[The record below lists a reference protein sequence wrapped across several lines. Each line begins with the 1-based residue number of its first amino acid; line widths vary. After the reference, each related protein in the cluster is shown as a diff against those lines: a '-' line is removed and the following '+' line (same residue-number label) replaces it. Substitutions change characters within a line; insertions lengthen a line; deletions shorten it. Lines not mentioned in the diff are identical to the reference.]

1 MFNKMIRLCIVLLVI
16 NFPNT
21 FASEQ
26 QLYVGC
32 AEVSI
37 TPKEPVALEG
47 SFTLRISDGVHSPIQ
62 ASVLAIGTGS
72 SKSIKD
78 LSIMVSA
85 DLVHIPNVITTKLR
99 QRVSEILPDLDVSK
113 IFICATHTHQAPVV
127 MSDNFVLP
135 KEIMSVDEYINFFVE
150 RVSSAVLEA
159 CNDIQQGSYA
169 WGLGQAQVAYNRRD
183 VSFDF
188 TAQVYGGVSAKNY
201 RGPEGPE
208 YQGIPVIYFFDNKG
222 KLMGA
227 AINVWSPSQEYFGG
241 NKISADFWHPVRKR
255 LKKEWGD
262 DFVIIAWCGAAGD
275 QGPVRRFQTE
285 AENRMMKLRGLD
297 SWVDEFGRRISESVL
312 DTYSL
317 VKNER
322 KSKIFFSH
330 EAETIPLPGW
340 LLSDDEIKEIKGW
353 MNAYQKELDEDPS
366 KAYRLARPISWRKQT
381 LERQK
386 LFKNS
391 TEGFYPSE
399 IHVLRIGDVAVCT
412 NQFELYTEYGLR
424 ILGRSDA
431 SMTCVVQL
439 AGPAHY
445 LSTAIGVKNGGY
457 GSRPESCAVASE
469 GGDVLVD
476 VTVDKINKLF
486 DPLLRNLPDQGKLV
500 ENKPIGV
507 GWVDLLKKM
516 DNWEYEKD
524 YWNIKR
530 GNIIGSSEG
539 GNHHFCWTKESYDDF
554 EAHLVFKLTGASANS
569 GFGIRLKPVSY
580 SNVPGYQIDMGSSY
594 WGSLWEEGGDGMV
607 DQFNP
612 KYVDRFLNYNDWNHY
627 YVEAKGNHIK
637 AWLNGVSTID
647 VIHENGPIDGR
658 LGFELCNGPKQTRLE
673 VRALY
678 VRKYNKQN

>member
-1 MFNKMIRLCIVLLVI
+1 MIRLCIILLVI
-16 NFPNT
+16 NFPNIS
-21 FASEQ
+21 ASEQ

-227 AINVWSPSQEYFGG
+227 ALNVWSPSQEYFGG

-262 DFVIIAWCGAAGD
+262 DFVVIAWCGAAGD

-297 SWVDEFGRRISESVL
+297 SWVDEFGRRISASVL

-445 LSTAIGVKNGGY
+445 LSTAIGIKNGGY

-469 GGDVLVD
+469 AGDVLVD

-507 GWVDLLKKM
+507 GWADLLKKM
-516 DNWEYEKD
+516 NNWEYEKD

-530 GNIIGSSEG
+530 GNIIGNSEG
-539 GNHHFCWTKESYDDF
+539 GDHHFCWTKESYDDF

-612 KYVDRFLNYNDWNHY
+612 KYVDRFLNHNDWNHY

-658 LGFELCNGPKQTRLE
+658 LGFELCNGPKQTKLE

-678 VRKYNKQN
+678 VRKCNKQN

>member
-1 MFNKMIRLCIVLLVI
+1 MIRLCIVLLVI

-183 VSFDF
+183 VSFGF

>member
-1 MFNKMIRLCIVLLVI
+1 MIRLCIILLVI
-16 NFPNT
+16 NFPDIS
-21 FASEQ
+21 ASEQ

-262 DFVIIAWCGAAGD
+262 DFVVIAWCGAAGD

-445 LSTAIGVKNGGY
+445 LSTAIGIKNGGY

-469 GGDVLVD
+469 AGDVLVD

-539 GNHHFCWTKESYDDF
+539 GDHHFCWTKESYDNF

-594 WGSLWEEGGDGMV
+594 WGSLWEEGGDGIV

-612 KYVDRFLNYNDWNHY
+612 KYVDRFLNHNDWNHY

-658 LGFELCNGPKQTRLE
+658 LGFELCNGPKQTKLE

-678 VRKYNKQN
+678 VRKCNKQN

>member
-1 MFNKMIRLCIVLLVI
+1 MLRLLFILLCI
-16 NFPNT
+16 NFPNV

-47 SFTLRISDGVHSPIQ
+47 SFTLRVSDGIHSPIQ
-62 ASVLAIGTGS
+62 ASVLVIGTGG
-72 SKSIKD
+72 SKSTND
-78 LSIMVSA
+78 LSIIVSV
-85 DLVHIPNVITTKLR
+85 DLVHIPNVITNKLR
-99 QRVSEILPDLDVSK
+99 QRVSKFLPKIDVSK

-127 MSDNFVLP
+127 MSDNFILP
-135 KEIMSVDEYINFFVE
+135 EEIMSVDEYIDFFVDK
-150 RVSSAVLEA
+150 VSAAVLEA
-159 CNDIQQGSYA
+159 CNNIQQGSYA
-169 WGLGQAQVAYNRRD
+169 WGLGHAQVAHNRRD
-183 VSFDF
+183 VFIDG
-188 TAQVYGGVSAKNY
+188 TAQVYGGVNSKKY
-201 RGPEGPE
+201 RGPEGAE
-208 YQGIPVIYFFDNKG
+208 YQGIPIIYFFDKKG
-222 KLMGA
+222 KLLVS

-241 NKISADFWHPVRKR
+241 NKISADFWHPVRQR
-255 LKKEWGD
+255 LKAQWGD
-262 DFVIIAWCGAAGD
+262 DFVVIAWCGAAGD
-275 QGPVRRFQTE
+275 QGPVRRFHVE

-297 SWVDEFGRRISESVL
+297 SWVDEFGRRISAAVL
-312 DTYSL
+312 ETYSL
-317 VKNER
+317 VKEDR
-322 KSKIFFSH
+322 KSKILFSH
-330 EAETIPLPGW
+330 DAETVSLPGW
-340 LLSDDEIKEIKGW
+340 ILSDTETEEIKNW
-353 MNAYQKELDEDPS
+353 MDAYQKELNEDPS

-381 LERQK
+381 IERQE
-386 LFKNS
+386 LFKNQ
-391 TEGFYPSE
+391 TQGFYPTE
-399 IHVLRIGDVAVCT
+399 VHILRIGDVAVCT

-424 ILGRSDA
+424 IIGRSDA
-431 SMTCVVQL
+431 KMTCVVQL

-539 GNHHFCWTKESYDDF
+539 GDHHFCWTKESYDDF
-554 EAHLVFKLTGASANS
+554 EAHLVFKLTGDSANS

-612 KYVDRFLNYNDWNHY
+612 KYVNRFLNNNDWNHY
-627 YVEAKGNHIK
+627 YVIAKGNHIK

-647 VIHENGPIDGR
+647 VVHKQGPVKGR
-658 LGFELCNGPKQTRLE
+658 LGFELCNGPKQTKLE
-673 VRALY
+673 VKALY
-678 VRKYNKQN
+678 VRRME

>member
-1 MFNKMIRLCIVLLVI
+1 MIRLCIVLLVI

-530 GNIIGSSEG
+530 GNIIGSSDG
-539 GNHHFCWTKESYDDF
+539 GDHHFCWTKESYDDF

>member
-1 MFNKMIRLCIVLLVI
+1 MIRLCIILLVI
-16 NFPNT
+16 NFPNIS
-21 FASEQ
+21 ASEQ
-26 QLYVGC
+26 KLYVGC

-262 DFVIIAWCGAAGD
+262 DFVVIAWCGAAGD

-431 SMTCVVQL
+431 KMTCVVQL

-445 LSTAIGVKNGGY
+445 LSTAIGIKNGGY

-469 GGDVLVD
+469 AGDVLVD

-539 GNHHFCWTKESYDDF
+539 GNHHFCWTKESYDNF

-594 WGSLWEEGGDGMV
+594 WGSLWEEGGDGIV

-612 KYVDRFLNYNDWNHY
+612 KYVDRFLNHNDWNHY

>member
-1 MFNKMIRLCIVLLVI
+1 MIRLCIILLVI
-16 NFPNT
+16 NFPNIS
-21 FASEQ
+21 ASEQ

-78 LSIMVSA
+78 LSIIVSA
-85 DLVHIPNVITTKLR
+85 DLVHIPNVIINKLR

-169 WGLGQAQVAYNRRD
+169 WGLGHAQVAYNRRD
-183 VSFDF
+183 VSIDG

-208 YQGIPVIYFFDNKG
+208 YQGIPVIYFFDNKE
-222 KLMGA
+222 KLLASAM
-227 AINVWSPSQEYFGG
+227 NVWSPSQEYFGG

-330 EAETIPLPGW
+330 ETETIPLPGW
-340 LLSDDEIKEIKGW
+340 LLSDDEIKEIEGW

-445 LSTAIGVKNGGY
+445 LSTAIGIKNGGY

-469 GGDVLVD
+469 AGDLLVD

>member
-1 MFNKMIRLCIVLLVI
+1 MIRLCIVLLVI

>member
-1 MFNKMIRLCIVLLVI
+1 MIRLCIILLVI
-16 NFPNT
+16 NFPNIS
-21 FASEQ
+21 ASEQ

-78 LSIMVSA
+78 LSIIVSA
-85 DLVHIPNVITTKLR
+85 DLVHIPNVITNKLR
-99 QRVSEILPDLDVSK
+99 QRVSQIIPDLDVSK

-183 VSFDF
+183 ASFDF

-241 NKISADFWHPVRKR
+241 NKISADFWHPVRKI

-262 DFVIIAWCGAAGD
+262 DFVVIAWCGAAGD

-445 LSTAIGVKNGGY
+445 LSTAIGIKNGGY

-469 GGDVLVD
+469 AGDVLVD

-539 GNHHFCWTKESYDDF
+539 GDHHFCWTKESYDDF

-612 KYVDRFLNYNDWNHY
+612 KYVDRFLNHNDWNHY

-647 VIHENGPIDGR
+647 VIHENGPIVGR
-658 LGFELCNGPKQTRLE
+658 LGFELCNGPKQTKLE

-678 VRKYNKQN
+678 VRKCNKQN

>member
-1 MFNKMIRLCIVLLVI
+1 MIRLCIVLLVI

-262 DFVIIAWCGAAGD
+262 DFVVIAWCGAAGD

>member
-1 MFNKMIRLCIVLLVI
+1 MIRLCIVLLVI

-539 GNHHFCWTKESYDDF
+539 GDHHFCWTKESYDDF

>member
-1 MFNKMIRLCIVLLVI
+1 MIRLCIILLVI
-16 NFPNT
+16 NFPDIS
-21 FASEQ
+21 ASEQ

-262 DFVIIAWCGAAGD
+262 DFVVIAWCGAAGD

-445 LSTAIGVKNGGY
+445 LSTAIGIKNGGY

-469 GGDVLVD
+469 AGDVLVD

-507 GWVDLLKKM
+507 GWADLLKKM
-516 DNWEYEKD
+516 NNWEYEKD

-539 GNHHFCWTKESYDDF
+539 GDHHFCWTKESYDNF

-580 SNVPGYQIDMGSSY
+580 SNAPGYQIDMGSSY

-612 KYVDRFLNYNDWNHY
+612 KYVDRFLNHNDWNHY

-658 LGFELCNGPKQTRLE
+658 LGFELCNGPKQTKLE

-678 VRKYNKQN
+678 VRKCNKQN

>member
-1 MFNKMIRLCIVLLVI
+1 MIRLCIILLVI
-16 NFPNT
+16 NFPDIS
-21 FASEQ
+21 ASEQ

-72 SKSIKD
+72 SESIKD

-262 DFVIIAWCGAAGD
+262 DFVVIAWCGAAGD

-445 LSTAIGVKNGGY
+445 LSTAIGIKNGGY

-469 GGDVLVD
+469 AGDVLVD

-539 GNHHFCWTKESYDDF
+539 GDHHFCWTKESYDNF

-612 KYVDRFLNYNDWNHY
+612 KYVDRFLNHNDWNHY

-647 VIHENGPIDGR
+647 VIHEDGPIDGR

>member
-1 MFNKMIRLCIVLLVI
+1 MIRLCIVLLVI

-507 GWVDLLKKM
+507 GWVDILRKM

>member
-1 MFNKMIRLCIVLLVI
+1 MIRLCIVLLVI

-381 LERQK
+381 LERQE

-507 GWVDLLKKM
+507 GWVDILRKM

>member
-1 MFNKMIRLCIVLLVI
+1 MLI
-16 NFPNT
+16 
-21 FASEQ
+21 
-26 QLYVGC
+26 
-32 AEVSI
+32 I
-37 TPKEPVALEG
+37 T
-47 SFTLRISDGVHSPIQ
+47 
-62 ASVLAIGTGS
+62 
-72 SKSIKD
+72 D
-78 LSIMVSA
+78 L
-85 DLVHIPNVITTKLR
+85 
-99 QRVSEILPDLDVSK
+99 
-113 IFICATHTHQAPVV
+113 
-127 MSDNFVLP
+127 
-135 KEIMSVDEYINFFVE
+135 
-150 RVSSAVLEA
+150 
-159 CNDIQQGSYA
+159 
-169 WGLGQAQVAYNRRD
+169 
-183 VSFDF
+183 
-188 TAQVYGGVSAKNY
+188 
-201 RGPEGPE
+201 
-208 YQGIPVIYFFDNKG
+208 
-222 KLMGA
+222 
-227 AINVWSPSQEYFGG
+227 
-241 NKISADFWHPVRKR
+241 KR

-262 DFVIIAWCGAAGD
+262 DFVVIAWCGAAGD

-445 LSTAIGVKNGGY
+445 LSTAIGIKNGGY

-469 GGDVLVD
+469 AGHVLVD

-486 DPLLRNLPDQGKLV
+486 QFLHFFQYFHFSPLV
-500 ENKPIGV
+500 
-507 GWVDLLKKM
+507 
-516 DNWEYEKD
+516 
-524 YWNIKR
+524 
-530 GNIIGSSEG
+530 
-539 GNHHFCWTKESYDDF
+539 
-554 EAHLVFKLTGASANS
+554 
-569 GFGIRLKPVSY
+569 
-580 SNVPGYQIDMGSSY
+580 
-594 WGSLWEEGGDGMV
+594 
-607 DQFNP
+607 
-612 KYVDRFLNYNDWNHY
+612 
-627 YVEAKGNHIK
+627 
-637 AWLNGVSTID
+637 
-647 VIHENGPIDGR
+647 
-658 LGFELCNGPKQTRLE
+658 
-673 VRALY
+673 
-678 VRKYNKQN
+678 